1 MKRYGFDE
9 FCVNMNYKK
18 AFFAAKDVAVCSD
31 KAGIPLYIYGGPQ
44 TGKTHL
50 LYAIAQ
56 YIEEKLPDK
65 RVIHLACEDYIEQL
79 IISFRNRTE
88 ADFRAQLREKDVLLL
103 DDIQISIGEPTTQE
117 ELVWLFN
124 CIYEKGKNIVI
135 TGNRSQMELRAEGM
149 IESLASR
156 LEWGY
161 EVEIPSDVIIAN
173 PVQTSK
179 TSEFLDIKL

>member
-1 MKRYGFDE
+1 M
-9 FCVNMNYKK
+9 
-18 AFFAAKDVAVCSD
+18 
-31 KAGIPLYIYGGPQ
+31 
-44 TGKTHL
+44 
-50 LYAIAQ
+50 
-56 YIEEKLPDK
+56 
-65 RVIHLACEDYIEQL
+65 
-79 IISFRNRTE
+79 
-88 ADFRAQLREKDVLLL
+88 REKDVLLL